1 MKLKILSMLSFFV
14 LTMAVAYPWHML
26 LFESTYQAMGVFT
39 REAPI
44 MGLGMLAIGL
54 QGWAIAF
61 VFPYFYQNKTGSPIK
76 LGIQFSLI
84 MGLLVYSVMVFAT
97 AAKFMIEPVWQF
109 VMYGTA
115 FQIIQFVMT
124 GAALGWIHRKE
135 INNS

>member
-1 MKLKILSMLSFFV
+1 MKLMIFSMFSFFAI
-14 LTMAVAYPWHML
+14 TMAVAYPWHMV
-26 LFESTYQAMGVFT
+26 LFETTYHAMGAFT

-44 MGLGMLAIGL
+44 MGFGMLAIVL

-61 VFPYFYQNKTGSPIK
+61 LFPYFYQNKNDSPYK

-109 VMYGTA
+109 VAYGTA
-115 FQIIQFVMT
+115 FQIIQFVST

-135 INNS
+135 ITSR